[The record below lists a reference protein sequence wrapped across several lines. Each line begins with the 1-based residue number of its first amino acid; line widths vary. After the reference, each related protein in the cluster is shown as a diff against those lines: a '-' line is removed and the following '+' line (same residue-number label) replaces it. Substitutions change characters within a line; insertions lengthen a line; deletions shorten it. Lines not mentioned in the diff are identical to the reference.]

1 MIELVT
7 IKDAREHLRLDYD
20 EAGGPDDP
28 WLEVMIPAISQAV
41 ALWLKDEWRLYVSE
55 RDSDGE
61 IVTDDNGN
69 PVPAEDDEGDPIVQ
83 PVVRAA
89 VLIELDSAYQF
100 RSGEGRDNVVTP
112 DAGYGY
118 VLNKAST
125 ALLAPLRR
133 PTVG

>member
-1 MIELVT
+1 MNDLVT
-7 IKDAREHLRLDYD
+7 IDEAREHLRLDYD
-20 EAGGPDDP
+20 GAGGADDG
-28 WLEVMIPAISQAV
+28 WLAVFIPAISQAV
-41 ALWLKDEWRLYVSE
+41 ALWLKDDWRLYVPE
-55 RDSDGE
+55 RDSGGE

-69 PVPAEDDEGDPIVQ
+69 PVPAEDDEGYPIVQ

-100 RSGEGRDNVVTP
+100 RSGEGRDNEVTP

-118 VLNKAST
+118 MLNKAST